1 MSRKTTPEKPPTPKE
16 LSLAG
21 KGTHDPRS
29 LTPKQ
34 VQTLSARVLSE
45 GVKRTSR

>member
-1 MSRKTTPEKPPTPKE
+1 MTKKTTPEKPPTAKE

-21 KGTHDPRS
+21 KGTHDPRA

-34 VQTLSARVLSE
+34 VQTLSGRVLSE
-45 GVKRTSR
+45 GVKRR